1 MALKGYHSY
10 RGRQG
15 ALRRLLVIVLLLVL
29 IAACAFLFLQR
40 YITYSDDG
48 SFYLDLPFELNWE
61 LPFLTDGDDPEK
73 TDDEEKQD
81 VNLIVDRPPEE
92 QPGTDEQKPEEEKPE
107 EPDPEETPVPE
118 QEKPVPYVER
128 RLIGLETVPQDD
140 AALAQM
146 LAEQGA
152 DGFVF
157 LAKDREGNVFY
168 QSAVANANAVS
179 GESVSRELLTALCAR
194 EGVYTVARLSCMR
207 DPVYGRA
214 NMAEAGICQNNG
226 YIWYENDRGGH
237 WLDAEKEAAR
247 RYLIDFA
254 VECAQ
259 LGFDELLLEN
269 VCYPYRG
276 NLYKINY
283 SGNVMSK
290 TDALALFLDELRNAL
305 EPYGVRISLLLE
317 EDTVRGLAENTEDTG
332 FIPQQ
337 LLPLVDAV
345 YVSTADAETVRQEMT
360 ILLGE
365 ENVPVLVPV
374 VSEATEDAG
383 WYLVS

>member
-10 RGRQG
+10 RGRSG
-15 ALRRLLVIVLLLVL
+15 VLRRLLVIVLLLVL
-29 IAACAFLFLQR
+29 IAACAFLFLQS

-48 SFYLDLPFELNWE
+48 SFYLDLPFEINWE
-61 LPFLTDGDDPEK
+61 IPFLENEDDPGEV
-73 TDDEEKQD
+73 DEEPEQD

-92 QPGTDEQKPEEEKPE
+92 QTGTDEQKPEES
-107 EPDPEETPVPE
+107 DPEEVPAPE

-128 RLIGLETVPQDD
+128 RLIGLGVIPQDE

-168 QSAVANANAVS
+168 QSTVANANAVS
-179 GESVSRELLTALCAR
+179 GQSVSRELLTELCAR

-214 NMAEAGICQNNG
+214 NMAEAGICQSNG
-226 YIWYENDRGGH
+226 FIWYENDRGGH

-276 NLYKINY
+276 NLYKIDY
-283 SGNVMSK
+283 SGNSMSK
-290 TDALALFLDELRNAL
+290 TDALALFLNELRGAL

-317 EDTVRGLAENTEDTG
+317 ENAVRGLAENTADTG
-332 FIPQQ
+332 FIAQK

-345 YVSTADAETVRQEMT
+345 YLSTGDAETARREMK
-360 ILLGE
+360 IMLGG
-365 ENVPVLVPV
+365 ENVPALVPV
-374 VSEATEDAG
+374 VSEATEETG

>member
-10 RGRQG
+10 RGRSG
-15 ALRRLLVIVLLLVL
+15 VLRRLLVIVLLLVL

-48 SFYLDLPFELNWE
+48 SFYLDLPFEINWE
-61 LPFLTDGDDPEK
+61 LPFLNDGDDPEK

-92 QPGTDEQKPEEEKPE
+92 QTGTEDQKPE

-128 RLIGLETVPQDD
+128 RLIGLEVVPQDE

-146 LAEQGA
+146 LTEQGA

-179 GESVSRELLTALCAR
+179 GESVSRELLTDLCAR

-207 DPVYGRA
+207 DPIYGRA
-214 NMAEAGICQNNG
+214 NMAEAGVCQRNG

-276 NLYKINY
+276 NLYKIDY
-283 SGNVMSK
+283 SGNSMGK
-290 TDALALFLDELRNAL
+290 TDALALFLNELRSAL

-317 EDTVRGLAENTEDTG
+317 ENTVRGLAENTSDTG

-365 ENVPVLVPV
+365 ENVPVLVPL
-374 VSEATEDAG
+374 VSEATEAAG